1 MTLLKPR
8 RPTRR
13 LHIGSVPIGDGAPIV
28 VQSMTNTDTRDAGA
42 TIAQIQR
49 LERAGCELVRVAVPD
64 REAVERLA
72 QIKASVSVPLVAD
85 IHFDYRLALG
95 ALRAGV
101 DGLRLN
107 PGNIGGADKVRRVAQ
122 EAKAREVPIRIG
134 VNSGSLEKDLLA
146 RYGGPTAEAMVE
158 SALRHMALLQDQGFE
173 LIKVSLKSS
182 DVLTTLSA
190 YRLLAERTD
199 VPLHLGVTEAGTP
212 VQGAIKSALGIG
224 LLLAEGIGDTIRV
237 SVTGEPEEEMPIA
250 YGILRALGLRRRGV
264 EIISCP
270 TCGRTEWDLIPL
282 TQQVERLVRGVATPL
297 KVAIMGCVVNGPGEA
312 READVGIAGGRGTG
326 ILFKKGCRVRKLP
339 QEGLLEVLLAEIE
352 AMTGECLPRA

>member
-1 MTLLKPR
+1 
-8 RPTRR
+8 
-13 LHIGSVPIGDGAPIV
+13 
-28 VQSMTNTDTRDAGA
+28 MTNTDTRDARA
-42 TIAQIQR
+42 TISQIRR
-49 LERAGCELVRVAVPD
+49 LERAGCEVVRVAVPD
-64 REAVERLA
+64 REAVERLSE
-72 QIKASVSVPLVAD
+72 IKASVSVPLVAD
-85 IHFDYRLALG
+85 IHFDHRLALG

-122 EAKAREVPIRIG
+122 EAKARQVPIRIG
-134 VNSGSLEKDLLA
+134 VNSGSLEKDLLD

-158 SALRHMALLQDQGFE
+158 SALRHMALLQDQGFD

-190 YRLLAERTD
+190 YRLLAQKTD

-212 VQGAIKSALGIG
+212 VQGAVKSALGIG

-237 SVTGEPEEEMPIA
+237 SVTGDPEEEMPIA

-282 TQQVERLVRGVATPL
+282 TQRVEKLVSGVAAPL
-297 KVAIMGCVVNGPGEA
+297 KVAVMGCVVNGPGEA

-326 ILFKKGCRVRKLP
+326 ILFKKGRRVKKLP
-339 QEGLLEVLLAEIE
+339 QEELLEALLGEIE
-352 AMTGECLPRA
+352 AMTGESVPRS

>member
-1 MTLLKPR
+1 
-8 RPTRR
+8 
-13 LHIGSVPIGDGAPIV
+13 
-28 VQSMTNTDTRDAGA
+28 
-42 TIAQIQR
+42 
-49 LERAGCELVRVAVPD
+49 VAVPD

-72 QIKASVSVPLVAD
+72 EIKASVSIPLVAD

-107 PGNIGGADKVRRVAQ
+107 PGNIGGADKVRRVAE
-122 EAKAREVPIRIG
+122 EAKARQVPIRIG

-146 RYGGPTAEAMVE
+146 RYGSPTAEAMVE
-158 SALRHMALLQDQGFE
+158 SALRHMELLQDHGFD

-182 DVLTTLSA
+182 DVLTTFSA
-190 YRLLAERTD
+190 YRLLAQKTD

-237 SVTGEPEEEMPIA
+237 SVTGDPEEEMPIA

-282 TQQVERLVRGVATPL
+282 TQKVEKLVSGVATPL
-297 KVAIMGCVVNGPGEA
+297 TVAIMGCVVNGPGEA

-326 ILFKKGCRVRKLP
+326 ILFKKGRRVRKLP
-339 QEGLLEVLLAEIE
+339 QEGLLDALLDEIE
-352 AMTGECLPRA
+352 AMTGEPVPRS